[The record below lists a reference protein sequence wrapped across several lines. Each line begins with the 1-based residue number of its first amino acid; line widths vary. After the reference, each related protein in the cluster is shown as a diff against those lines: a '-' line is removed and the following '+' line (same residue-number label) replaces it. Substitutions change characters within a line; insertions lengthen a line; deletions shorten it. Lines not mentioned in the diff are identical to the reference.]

1 MSNVGWKFKRTTN
14 PVGDSG
20 GNPAEYTLNSS
31 SIDGLVHEPIQ
42 PSLDTG
48 VPEVTRNE

>member
-1 MSNVGWKFKRTTN
+1 MSNAGWKFKRTTN
-14 PVGDSG
+14 LEAESG

-42 PSLDTG
+42 PSLDAG
-48 VPEVTRNE
+48 VSEVTRDE